1 MHSGSEFET
10 FGGNAP
16 RVGVLSRCS
25 FIRDFVEPWI
35 RAAALTAAGALAGAQ
50 HAPSISHI
58 RTDAAGHIRTLVHT
72 APDHYAVLYRGSN
85 VDSIRT
91 PCAFGVPSEA
101 DPLELI
107 DNQWPLANGARF
119 YQVRQFSS
127 SEPGDADQDG
137 LNDLYEASRTPHLNP
152 LQAADAAWDPDGDF
166 RRTLD
171 EIESGTDPF
180 VADPVAVGA
189 TAYPMPAGTP
199 FDPNP
204 TDPEH
209 SLVQHLL
216 VYAVDGDG
224 NSIPLKTLTLQ
235 NNSPVTVYPI
245 LRDGNNSATTNN
257 PPVGLYDPYDPINV
271 EYRGYVG
278 YRDTNGLFLFGL
290 PPGQSV
296 TLRVPLVFWDGAR
309 MGLVTDGR
317 HLTPAPGEPNP
328 LHYDPNAQRVIV
340 AAEPVPA
347 SLETP
352 GGASTNGVVM
362 WYRTALLAP
371 ALDSPDQLVEW
382 TIRDQAYL
390 SNPQITNRTGGQI
403 PASQQVT
410 LINYDVSYVD
420 NMFLPVAMEAL
431 EVPVPAPPAPFTQ
444 NPGPYG
450 WIGSTNTSGEL
461 QAKIHLFTTPKN
473 SLLGTYFS
481 TNGWP
486 TYNMPPDPLGQIKI
500 PAGQNVFAQSP
511 LAGALSSYD
520 VLNNHFML
528 SSGGT
533 APIRVNIGGQGTAS
547 TGNVLTLSP
556 LGPVSNVLALQP
568 GDTVIGYAPPGQ
580 SNPIQPGTILT
591 DILHVS
597 TGPGDPSTVQLSQ
610 PLVASQEGCNFDFVR
625 PVTDYASDAMIRLWY
640 SWVELYRT
648 SMASV
653 PSQTIAGAVSKD
665 GATLSFATSVHGLV
679 PGMQVTGPGLDA
691 PNPALDQGGVIL
703 LAIAPDQQSVT
714 LSQLAR
720 SDHPLTEGAQYT
732 FLPPQIL
739 PNTPSNLYTFHF
751 ASDPVEPSRS
761 PGDFSLKAYLVVG
774 AMSQIATTQDIQT
787 PPLLQRMNNVVG
799 GNMGFIF
806 DTDARRFSP
815 DGLAVSARIRDMI
828 KSLLR
833 GVSDFGAYPEFD
845 TNGHRIWYPNPS
857 DPRGG
862 LSFNAY
868 NLDPFVWF
876 VHVVLGFSGYGFS
889 LDDDTAD
896 VGAGEATQFLLTVS
910 GPGGL
915 PNTNSWSIQAVYGPV
930 TGTGNWDPSQSVSF
944 YQAVTAVTDASP
956 IVITSAGHGLS
967 EGEQVIIDQVEGN
980 TAANG
985 TWTVANPT
993 VDTFQLLNSSGNG
1006 AYSSGG
1012 RWTRGPQPFISGVDP
1027 LNVYW
1032 KLKGDDRQA
1041 GFTGAWVSGPGVPKL
1056 GTVRIVQLGD
1066 NQLGVLALNTNLVSA
1081 DGTPL
1086 AKGSYTWTFTGH

>member
-1 MHSGSEFET
+1 MTRLRRSFLVVLAGFRAVAFAQE
-10 FGGNAP
+10 AP
-16 RVGVLSRCS
+16 VLSQVQLDS
-25 FIRDFVEPWI
+25 AG
-35 RAAALTAAGALAGAQ
+35 RARVTVTAT
-50 HAPSISHI
+50 P
-58 RTDAAGHIRTLVHT
+58 GH
-72 APDHYAVLYRGSN
+72 YSVLYRGAALSSLDIPAAIGSRLETGTTEL
-85 VDSIRT
+85 VDS
-91 PCAFGVPSEA
+91 E
-101 DPLELI
+101 
-107 DNQWPLANGARF
+107 WPLPGAPRF
-119 YQVRQFSS
+119 YQVRQFPVNT
-127 SEPGDADQDG
+127 PGDADGDG
-137 LNDLYEASRTPHLNP
+137 LNDLYEQEHLPRLNP
-152 LQAADAAWDPDGDF
+152 LAQVDASWDPDGDF
-166 RRTLD
+166 QTTLK
-171 EIESGTDPF
+171 EVRAGTDPF
-180 VADPVAVGA
+180 SYDTPTVSES
-189 TAYPMPAGTP
+189 AYPMPPGTP
-199 FDPNP
+199 FDPDP
-204 TDPEH
+204 TDPQR
-209 SLVQHLL
+209 SLVQRLFM
-216 VYAVDGDG
+216 YAADTDG
-224 NSIPLKTLTLQ
+224 NAIPVKTLTIQ
-235 NNSPVTVYPI
+235 NNSPITLFPV
-245 LRDGNNSATTNN
+245 LRDGNSSATTNV
-257 PPVGLYDPYDPINV
+257 PPGGLYDPYDPINT

-278 YRDTNGLFLFGL
+278 YQDTNGSYNFGVRA
-290 PPGQSV
+290 GQSV
-296 TLRVPLVFWDGAR
+296 TLRIPLVFWDGAR
-309 MGLVTDGR
+309 MGLMTDGR
-317 HLTPAPGEPNP
+317 YLTPGPGEPNP

-340 AAEPVPA
+340 AAEPAPPSLPA
-347 SLETP
+347 SATP
-352 GGASTNGVVM
+352 ATNAVVM

-390 SNPQITNRTGGQI
+390 SNPQVTNRTGGQI

-420 NMFLPVAMEAL
+420 NLFLPVAMEAL
-431 EVPVPAPPAPFTQ
+431 DVPVPAPPPPFDQ
-444 NPGPYG
+444 NRGPYG
-450 WIGSTNTSGEL
+450 WIGSTNSSGDL
-461 QAKIHLFTTPKN
+461 QARLQAFIAPNNT
-473 SLLGTYFS
+473 LLGSYFG

-486 TYNMPPDPLGQIKI
+486 VYALPPDPLGEVKI

-547 TGNVLTLSP
+547 TGTVLTLSP
-556 LGPVSNVLALQP
+556 LGPLSNVLALQP

-580 SNPIQPGTILT
+580 ANPIQPGTILT
-591 DILHVS
+591 GILHVS
-597 TGPGDPSTVQLSQ
+597 TGPSDPSTVQLSL
-610 PLVASQEGCNFDFVR
+610 PLVASQDGCNFDFVR

-640 SWVELYRT
+640 SWVELYRAAN
-648 SMASV
+648 ASISSLTV
-653 PSQTIAGAVSKD
+653 PGAVSKD
-665 GATLSFATSVHGLV
+665 GATLSFATSVQGLV

-691 PNPALDQGGVIL
+691 PNPSLDQGGVIL

-739 PNTPSNLYTFHF
+739 PNTPSNLYAFNF
-751 ASDPVEPSRS
+751 SSDPVEPSRN
-761 PGDFSLKAYLVVG
+761 PQDFALKAYLVV
-774 AMSQIATTQDIQT
+774 ASMSQIATTPGIKT

-806 DTDARRFSP
+806 DTNARRFSP

-833 GVSDFGAYPEFD
+833 GVSDFEAFPEFNS
-845 TNGHRIWYPNPS
+845 NGLRIWYPNPS
-857 DPRGG
+857 DSRGG

-876 VHVVLGFSGYGFS
+876 VHVILGFSGYGFS

-896 VGAGEATQFLLTVS
+896 VGAGGATQFLLTVS
-910 GPGGL
+910 GPTGL
-915 PNTNSWSIQAVYGPV
+915 PNTNEWTIQAVYGPV
-930 TGTGNWDPSQSVSF
+930 TGSGQWDPSQSVSF
-944 YQAVTAVTDASP
+944 YEGITAATDASP
-956 IVITSAGHGLS
+956 IVITSASHGLS
-967 EGEQVIIDQVEGN
+967 EGEQVVIDQVEGN

-993 VDTFQLLNSSGNG
+993 ADTFQLLHSSGNG
-1006 AYSSGG
+1006 SYTSGG

-1041 GFTGAWVSGPGVPKL
+1041 GFTGAWVYGPGVPKL
-1056 GTVRIVQLGD
+1056 GTVRVAQLGD
-1066 NQLGVLALNTNLVSA
+1066 NQQGVLALNTNLVNA

-1086 AKGSYTWTFTGH
+1086 AQGTYTWTFSGH